1 MIRVISARVA
11 CFPDLKDRIGYNTLM
26 TSECLSRKRNS
37 LAIALRS
44 TMPCSSSS
52 INNEDSPISSLGF
65 ETPASFD
72 FLANKC
78 DTCGKS
84 FLHSSSYRRHSK
96 TPCRSRKRR
105 RLWLPEESDNEEL
118 EDVGVTALFD
128 ASQSGNIGEFCM
140 FRERESN

>member
-1 MIRVISARVA
+1 MKRVIFCSVA
-11 CFPDLKDRIGYNTLM
+11 FLQCLPDLKVRIGYNTLM
-26 TSECLSRKRNS
+26 TSECLSCKRNS

-52 INNEDSPISSLGF
+52 INNEDSPISSLDF

-78 DTCGKS
+78 DTCRKS
-84 FLHSSSYRRHSK
+84 LRHSK

-140 FRERESN
+140 FRERENN